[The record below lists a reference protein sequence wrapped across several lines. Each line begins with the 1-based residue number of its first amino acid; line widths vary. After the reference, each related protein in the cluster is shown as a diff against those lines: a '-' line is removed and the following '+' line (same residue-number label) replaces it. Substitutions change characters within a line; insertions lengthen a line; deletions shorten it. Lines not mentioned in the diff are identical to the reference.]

1 MSLSHY
7 QLLSNCTDEHL
18 RTICARRKLPLPQQW
33 QDGPEGRMRLLKTM
47 VFHLEENKH
56 LTNTLLDLGA
66 RQLQALKRLAEE
78 GEVPPEEIR
87 EELASLGLLLPDG
100 AAWRVPE
107 RVTDALADF
116 DDSAF
121 AFQVDPS
128 VRLPQA
134 QPYGFSLALT
144 SVLLRCMGGIR
155 VLKGGLPAKKEL
167 GQLLQRNA
175 LIRDERDATLVFTLL
190 HRLGLLWNREGRV
203 DTLLPAVLTHPPRW
217 VPERAFAILLE
228 HDLKLWNM
236 PPAEDRRFFMQHLL
250 ERKGQVL
257 AVESFLAFLQTL
269 HPLDAVRTRTV
280 FLPFLGRMGLVELDA
295 ELQHLTLSP
304 HGEALTQEY
313 LLRDHRGT
321 ACHWTLLMEDQPLV
335 IQPTL
340 EMLTPVVQNP
350 HRLLRLAQVAEVE
363 TLDTM
368 VGLRLGSDT
377 LIRALDLGLT
387 LPDMKQ
393 LLGGADPAG
402 MPQPLA
408 QLLEDLARRLGEVE
422 VQQGCR
428 LVKARNAALAEE
440 LRLRPELASLHLT
453 SISDTVMEANGPG
466 NAFALLKQAGVPAQA
481 GPVPAGEHRRRR
493 GPLPVVP
500 GLPLVRGRAGHEPPP
515 GPGPADHPRR
525 PPAHPGRGSG
535 PLPGDPAAGA
545 HAAPGRRRPGRRGN
559 PADPGVCGQLQPH
572 RRAHLHA
579 PGGPPGPAAQG
590 DPPGYRRRAPAR
602 LLPPPP
608 GGNEFP
614 AEPDH
619 GRAPAQRTGLDAS
632 ADHLRSRLI
641 RARIRRRPGPCAA
654 GSARRVSP
662 PAPASACRCVRRPS
676 RALP

>member
-66 RQLQALKRLAEE
+66 RQLQALKRLAET
-78 GEVPPEEIR
+78 GEAPPEEAR
-87 EELASLGLLLPDG
+87 EELASLGLMLPDG

-121 AFQVDPS
+121 AFQVDHS
-128 VRLPQA
+128 VSLPPA
-134 QPYGFSLALT
+134 QPYGFSLALS

-190 HRLGLLWNREGRV
+190 HRLGLLWNRDGRV

-250 ERKGQVL
+250 ERRGQVL
-257 AVESFLAFLQTL
+257 AVDSFLTFLQTL
-269 HPLDAVRTRTV
+269 HPLDAARTRTV
-280 FLPFLGRMGLVELDA
+280 FLPFLGRMGLVEMDA
-295 ELQHLTLSP
+295 EIEHVALSP

-321 ACHWTLLMEDQPLV
+321 ASHWTLLMEDQPLV

-377 LIRALDLGLT
+377 LTRALDLGLT
-387 LPDMKQ
+387 LADMKQ

-428 LVKARNAALAEE
+428 LVKARSAALAEE

-453 SISDTVMEANGPG
+453 PISDTVMEANGPG
-466 NAFALLKQAGVPAQA
+466 NAFALLKQAGFLPKPGRFLPVSIDGDEALYLWSLACLAFVDEQGMNHHLDPVRQIIHAALQRIQSEDPVLYQEVRRRVPMLHLGGGAQA
-481 GPVPAGEHRRRR
+481 AEETQRILEYAASYNLIVELTYMPLAAHRAQLRKVTPQGIDGEHLR
-493 GPLPVVP
+493 GFCHLHQEEMSFRLSRIM
-500 GLPLVRGRAGHEPPP
+500 GVRLLNERGWTPPP
-515 GPGPADHPRR
+515 IA
-525 PPAHPGRGSG
+525 SE
-535 PLPGDPAAGA
+535 AG
-545 HAAPGRRRPGRRGN
+545 
-559 PADPGVCGQLQPH
+559 
-572 RRAHLHA
+572 
-579 PGGPPGPAAQG
+579 
-590 DPPGYRRRAPAR
+590 
-602 LLPPPP
+602 
-608 GGNEFP
+608 
-614 AEPDH
+614 
-619 GRAPAQRTGLDAS
+619 
-632 ADHLRSRLI
+632 
-641 RARIRRRPGPCAA
+641 
-654 GSARRVSP
+654 
-662 PAPASACRCVRRPS
+662 
-676 RALP
+676 